1 MASRKNSLT
10 KKRKQKHAYQ
20 MMVILEG
27 SEPKIWR
34 QISVPG
40 NITLADLDR
49 IIQAVMGW
57 TNSHL
62 HQFTI
67 EGQVYGVLDDEWI
80 DEMPS
85 LPDNGFTLDA
95 VLGTEVKSFSY
106 EYDFG
111 DGWQHQVEVQM
122 VMVADEKRNSWPMCL
137 AGANACPP
145 EDVGGLGGYEEFLK
159 AIGDPIHEEHDS
171 MRRWCGGP
179 FDPQGFDVNSANR
192 DIRRWLLEAE

>member
-1 MASRKNSLT
+1 LPT
-10 KKRKQKHAYQ
+10 KKLKQKHAYQ
-20 MMVILEG
+20 MMVLLEG

-40 NITLADLDR
+40 NMTLADLDR
-49 IIQAVMGW
+49 IIQAAMGW

-85 LPDNGFTLDA
+85 LPDNEFTLDA

-122 VMVADEKRNSWPMCL
+122 VIIADEKRNSWPMCL

-145 EDVGGLGGYEEFLK
+145 EDVGGLGGYEEFLE
-159 AIGDPIHEEHDS
+159 AIGAPVHEEHDS

-179 FDPQGFDVNSANR
+179 FDPQGFDLNSANR